1 MIVFSTS
8 IPFSFKTLTIFSSD
22 GPCDVDVNA
31 LALITGLTLSGN
43 LPPCTST
50 IAGFLI
56 VSNGLT
62 DGKFTLSS
70 RNKGGC
76 PLIRA

>member
-1 MIVFSTS
+1 MLTTFSN
-8 IPFSFKTLTIFSSD
+8 D
-22 GPCDVDVNA
+22 GLSVLVVNA

-50 IAGFLI
+50 IAGFLLSD
-56 VSNGLT
+56 SNASAGA
-62 DGKFTLSS
+62 GNFILSS
-70 RNKGGC
+70 RNNGGY